1 MSTESRPD
9 PHGRPLPG
17 EVTVCP
23 ACGRSRRHR
32 SARSRCLCLPDGLWD
47 DPRLRA
53 LAQAGDLRGVLTAL
67 YGPPWYL
74 SQRTLARLT
83 GRGQTTIGRELR
95 GLTCLTSLALI
106 RQSLA
111 NLGAPRM
118 WWDTA
123 PPLPEGPAADPPP
136 PGPLPLGA
144 GPSPGGGVAPAP
156 GQDTPAVVIS
166 APVPVQV
173 RTAGP
178 AVGPAGPGP
187 VAALVAAPGSL
198 VVVVASG
205 TAWTLDTGPGH
216 TTLRI
221 ALDG

>member
-32 SARSRCLCLPDGLWD
+32 SARSRCSCIPEGFWD

-123 PPLPEGPAADPPP
+123 PPLPERSATDPPSPGTAPP
-136 PGPLPLGA
+136 PGGGA
-144 GPSPGGGVAPAP
+144 APDP
-156 GQDTPAVVIS
+156 GQEGAAVVIS

-178 AVGPAGPGP
+178 AVGPAGTGPGP

-205 TAWTLDTGPGH
+205 AAWTLDTGPGH